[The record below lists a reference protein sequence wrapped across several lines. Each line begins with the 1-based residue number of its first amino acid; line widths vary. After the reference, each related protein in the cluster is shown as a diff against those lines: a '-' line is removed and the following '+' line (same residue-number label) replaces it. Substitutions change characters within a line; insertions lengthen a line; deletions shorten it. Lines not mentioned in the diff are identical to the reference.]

1 MPRLA
6 LEERASGRLL
16 NQSGSCVRRSRLGWS
31 DLVEM
36 ADTFEIHFAR
46 NGTTSIAYQVLGTG
60 ALDILTFSSAVLP
73 IDSMDE
79 EPSLARFHRRL
90 ASFGRLIRLD
100 LRGIGL
106 SDHLSGDQTSLEDWV
121 QDAVAVLDAVG
132 SQRAAIL
139 APRDTALHGIL
150 LASMFPERVASLVLI
165 NGTARMARAEDYPV
179 GVPQKILDSFI
190 EVNTN
195 PEAVA
200 QGFDFLALAAPS
212 VARDD
217 VFRAWWV
224 KAGYRGASPAMARA
238 VQAIYVQAD
247 VRPVL
252 SLVQA
257 PTLILHR
264 RSNAMVRVGHGRY
277 LAEHIPNARYVE
289 LEGADDLY
297 WVGDT
302 ETMLDEIEEF
312 LTGVRRGA
320 GAERTLATILFTDIV
335 SSTARA
341 AEIGDKQWR
350 DLLEQHDRLLR
361 RQLTSFAGREVNT
374 TGDGFVAMFDGPA
387 RAVACGC
394 AMRDAA
400 AQIGVELRIGIH
412 TGEVEKR
419 GDDLAGLAVH
429 IAARVEAKAE
439 TGQVLVS
446 RTVVDLVVGSAIN
459 FADRGEHTL
468 KGVPGLWRLFSVE
481 S

>member
-1 MPRLA
+1 
-6 LEERASGRLL
+6 
-16 NQSGSCVRRSRLGWS
+16 
-31 DLVEM
+31 M
-36 ADTFEIHFAR
+36 AESSEIRFAR
-46 NGTTSIAYQVLGTG
+46 NGTSSIAYQVLGAG
-60 ALDILTFSSAVLP
+60 ALDILCFSSALLP

-106 SDHLSGDQTSLEDWV
+106 SDQLSGGQTSLEGWV
-121 QDAVAVLDAVG
+121 EDAVAVLDAVG
-132 SQRAAIL
+132 SRRAAVL
-139 APRDTALHGIL
+139 APRDTSLHGIL
-150 LASMFPERVASLVLI
+150 LAATFPERVASLVLI
-165 NGTARMARAEDYPV
+165 NGTARMARAEDYPI
-179 GVPQKILDSFI
+179 GVPQRILDSFL
-190 EVNTN
+190 EVNTD

-200 QGFDFLALAAPS
+200 HGFDFLASAGPS
-212 VARDD
+212 VVQDEA
-217 VFRAWWV
+217 FRAWWV
-224 KAGYRGASPAMARA
+224 KAGYRGASPATARA
-238 VQAIYVQAD
+238 VQAIYIRAD
-247 VRPVL
+247 VRPLL

-264 RSNAMVRVGHGRY
+264 RSDVMVRVGHGQY
-277 LAEHIPNARYVE
+277 LAEHIAGARYVE

-312 LTGVRRGA
+312 LTGVRQGA

-341 AEIGDKQWR
+341 AAVGDKQWR
-350 DLLEQHDRLLR
+350 NLLEQHDRVLR
-361 RQLTSFAGREVNT
+361 RQLTRFAGREVNT
-374 TGDGFVAMFDGPA
+374 TGDGIVAMFDGPA
-387 RAVACGC
+387 RAVACAC
-394 AMRDAA
+394 AMRDAV

-429 IAARVEAKAE
+429 IAARVEAMAE

-446 RTVVDLVVGSAIN
+446 RTVVDLVVGSAIK
-459 FADRGEHTL
+459 FTDRGEHTL